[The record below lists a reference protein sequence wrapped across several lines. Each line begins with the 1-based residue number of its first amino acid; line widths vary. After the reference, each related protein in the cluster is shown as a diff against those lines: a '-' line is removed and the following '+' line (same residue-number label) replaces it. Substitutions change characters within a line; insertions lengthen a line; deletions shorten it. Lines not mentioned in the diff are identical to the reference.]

1 VGLAL
6 LAFQTLFLV
15 VAGAP
20 LVSSSPQGLTTTP
33 AEALLQR
40 TVGTST
46 VGFGGPGFCANLGI
60 VPELNDSYGV
70 HELDIYDPIM
80 PSSYYRAWKAT
91 TGEAGGFPEFN
102 EFCPIVTTAA
112 AARIWGVSYV
122 LEARGV
128 AGPTGSVFVTRV
140 GNEDLYRIP
149 GVGQATLTAIPTSGR
164 LPATGSPGTPVRVVT
179 DNPGQWKVVTD
190 ASTPQV
196 LRLRLTDV
204 PGWKATIDG
213 RPLALQ
219 SYAGVLLQA
228 RVPPGRHVIELT
240 YWPDTFTLGLILAAC
255 SGAGLIIALVVSG
268 RRRRHHAEMARP

>member
-1 VGLAL
+1 
-6 LAFQTLFLV
+6 
-15 VAGAP
+15 
-20 LVSSSPQGLTTTP
+20 
-33 AEALLQR
+33 
-40 TVGTST
+40 
-46 VGFGGPGFCANLGI
+46 
-60 VPELNDSYGV
+60 
-70 HELDIYDPIM
+70 
-80 PSSYYRAWKAT
+80 
-91 TGEAGGFPEFN
+91 
-102 EFCPIVTTAA
+102 
-112 AARIWGVSYV
+112 
-122 LEARGV
+122 
-128 AGPTGSVFVTRV
+128 
-140 GNEDLYRIP
+140 
-149 GVGQATLTAIPTSGR
+149 
-164 LPATGSPGTPVRVVT
+164 VRVVT